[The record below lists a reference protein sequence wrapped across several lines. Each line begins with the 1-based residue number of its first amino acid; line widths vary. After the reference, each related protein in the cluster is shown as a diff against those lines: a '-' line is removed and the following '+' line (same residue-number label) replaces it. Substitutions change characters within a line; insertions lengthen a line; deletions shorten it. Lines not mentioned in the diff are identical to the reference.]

1 MRYKKRKKA
10 AAQTLR
16 MTVVVVL
23 ALAALTI
30 LVCSRVFVVRDIMVV
45 GNRNLLEE
53 EVITQS
59 GVSVGDNITGISSA
73 NLRHR
78 LEQNR
83 YIHYEG
89 HEFDYRGRLTI
100 RISERLGMAVANVL
114 GLYYVMDESGMV
126 LECAGSA
133 YPVDVA
139 GPKVTGFLIDPNTRV
154 TVGDRMPVRDRG
166 QLEEMERVLSALQE
180 TSLIARASLLDVKI
194 LDNMYIMTEEG
205 AKIELGDSSNL
216 KTKLLIAREVLALRE
231 DAGDLTGAKVDVSN
245 GRNAHYIPSV
255 LPTVTPVPTATP
267 TISPSETPKKR

>member
-1 MRYKKRKKA
+1 MRHKKRKKA
-10 AAQTLR
+10 AAQTIG
-16 MTVVVVL
+16 MSVAVV
-23 ALAALTI
+23 AALTALVI
-30 LVCSRVFVVRDIMVV
+30 LVCSQVFVVRDIMVV

-59 GVSVGDNITGISSA
+59 GVVVGDNITSISSA

-83 YIHYEG
+83 YIRYEG
-89 HEFDYRGRLTI
+89 HGFDYRGRLTI
-100 RISERLGMAVANVL
+100 RITERLGMAVSNVL

-126 LECAGSA
+126 LECAGST
-133 YPVDVA
+133 YPADVA

-166 QLEEMERVLSALQE
+166 QLEEMQRVLAALQE
-180 TSLIARASLLDVKI
+180 TSLLSRTSLLDVKI
-194 LDNMYIMTEEG
+194 LDNMYVMTAEG

-231 DAGDLTGAKVDVSN
+231 DAGDLTGAKIDVSN
-245 GRNAHYIPSV
+245 GRNAHYIPPV

-267 TISPSETPKKR
+267 TIAPAETPKKR